1 MSGMSGM
8 TGMILYYLMGDFLC
22 FSSGEVVE
30 NHATHASH
38 ATKW

>member
-30 NHATHASH
+30 NHDASH